1 MPSRNAT
8 WQLNIHQNR
17 GLNKKTSA
25 IHSLPRVITG
35 TGNFIQLKWRRTYG
49 GFVRSLGQ
57 KQLWFPALTPDFP
70 KTASMLIK
78 WFTVKTQIRFTL
90 SKSSDFFRFSKFR
103 GKIFDDHPNNSKQ
116 CLANLLG
123 SGVQNRLFCLFA
135 SASRKRSANAEVNS
149 PGKMENGW
157 PLFPFVAHKSSK
169 NAGCWVAGSA
179 RVVITQDSWKK
190 KSLSISSE
198 HCRGISK
205 IPCGNSLSILNR

>member
-17 GLNKKTSA
+17 GLNRKNISHSFSA
-25 IHSLPRVITG
+25 RCDYRNRKFHPTEMETNLWRLCQVRPETALVSGVNPWFSQNSFHDQMIHSQNPDSIH
-35 TGNFIQLKWRRTYG
+35 FIQ
-49 GFVRSLGQ
+49 
-57 KQLWFPALTPDFP
+57 
-70 KTASMLIK
+70 I
-78 WFTVKTQIRFTL
+78 
-90 SKSSDFFRFSKFR
+90 FRFLQ
-103 GKIFDDHPNNSKQ
+103 IFQVQREDFHDHPNNSKQ
-116 CLANLLG
+116 RLANLLG
-123 SGVQNRLFCLFA
+123 SGVQNRLFGLFA

-157 PLFPFVAHKSSK
+157 PLFPCVAHKSSK

-190 KSLSISSE
+190 KTLNISSE

-205 IPCGNSLSILNR
+205 IPCGNSLTILKR